1 MLSFLFAASSS
12 SSSHGSSSSA
22 IILIYIVLFGALY
35 FFFLRPR
42 SKRAKAQRLDAR
54 KVEVGERAQTVG
66 GLVGTVVS
74 RTDEFVTLRTAGGV
88 ELDFIPSAIAR
99 RYDPAPAPA
108 TDPEALEVH
117 ADHEEERP
125 AEGDAE

>member
-1 MLSFLFAASSS
+1 MLFVAAAKST
-12 SSSHGSSSSA
+12 SSSSA
-22 IILIYIVLFGALY
+22 FIFIYIALFVALY
-35 FFFLRPR
+35 FFFIRPR
-42 SKRAKAQRLDAR
+42 SKKAKAQRLEAR

-66 GLVGTVVS
+66 GLVGTVVRQTS
-74 RTDEFVTLRTAGGV
+74 EFVTLRTESGT

-99 RYDPAPAPA
+99 RYDPRPV
-108 TDPEALEVH
+108 TDEALEVH